1 MTKHDEIVGYI
12 GSVFGGIM
20 TATQTNEIFQII
32 QAILTIVGLLIT
44 IAYTIWKWYKNASKD
59 GKITINEVDELF
71 DELNKVK
78 EESIDDKNRK

>member
-12 GSVFGGIM
+12 GSVFGGVM
-20 TATQTNEIFQII
+20 TVTQTNEIFQII

-44 IAYTIWKWYKNASKD
+44 IAYTIWKWYKKASKD
-59 GKITINEVDELF
+59 GKITVDEVDELF

-78 EESIDDKNRK
+78 EESIDDKNRR

>member
-12 GSVFGGIM
+12 GSVFGGVM

-32 QAILTIVGLLIT
+32 QAILTILGLLIT

-59 GKITINEVDELF
+59 GKITIDEVDELF
-71 DELNKVK
+71 DELGKAK
-78 EESIDDKNRK
+78 EESIDDKNRR

>member
-12 GSVFGGIM
+12 GSVFGGVM

-44 IAYTIWKWYKNASKD
+44 IAYTIWKWFKNASKD
-59 GKITINEVDELF
+59 GKITIDEVDELF
-71 DELNKVK
+71 DELGKVK